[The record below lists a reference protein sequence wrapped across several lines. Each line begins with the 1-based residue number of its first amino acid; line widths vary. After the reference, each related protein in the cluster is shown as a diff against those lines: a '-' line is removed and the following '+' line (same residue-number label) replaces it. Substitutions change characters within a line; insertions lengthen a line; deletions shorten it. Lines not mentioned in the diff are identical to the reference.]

1 MFTSDP
7 TRHLDSDVESAH
19 RPSKPKGR
27 VPLVMTAVGLGFV
40 MASLTVSAGRMAY
53 ESSGAPGLGAQ
64 DIDDELSTAR
74 TPEQK
79 ATERAAAVLH
89 AVTGPGE
96 VSGHKT
102 SVHARSAFLAALKRA
117 GLTEAEATAVLDRG
131 ILTASLR
138 REMHAFEKTGYA
150 LASHG
155 GKTLNT
161 VILAALRDLDSHAH
175 SRVIVKNDERSS
187 VAGGSVQQGQERS
200 AGQGVGSIVVGPS
213 CDGSATET
221 SQGDPRAFN
230 GAGVPEADD
239 DFEYS
244 DALGDLVGALNPF
257 QSWSRSAFRV
267 YSTVTPFFSEETGEV
282 KVTVTT
288 ETKQG
293 VTITTEITK
302 PVESEIP
309 TVVTHATDTETGEVL
324 TEPITAQAPNVE
336 TVSAVAFG
344 QLAQGYYEAKTEQ
357 KEQRDEPAAESKR
370 AVVPPPVDAEEQEPQ
385 APVSAPTEA
394 PVAVVPGDPAEGAQ
408 EGSEAGDGLPG
419 EPLGDLPQHAAS

>member
-1 MFTSDP
+1 MFTSNP

-27 VPLVMTAVGLGFV
+27 VPLVLTAVGLGFV

-53 ESSGAPGLGAQ
+53 ESSGAPALGSQ
-64 DIDDELSTAR
+64 DIDDELSTSR

-79 ATERAAAVLH
+79 ATDRAAAVLH

-96 VSGHKT
+96 VSGRKISGHT
-102 SVHARSAFLAALKRA
+102 RSSFISALTRA
-117 GLTEAEATAVLDRG
+117 GLTAAEAAAVLDKG
-131 ILTASLR
+131 VLPASLR
-138 REMHAFEKTGYA
+138 KEMHAFEKAGYA

-155 GKTLNT
+155 GGKTLNT
-161 VILAALRDLDSHAH
+161 AILSALHDLNSHARKTVTLADDDH
-175 SRVIVKNDERSS
+175 SYS
-187 VAGGSVQQGQERS
+187 AGDSVQPGREGA
-200 AGQGVGSIVVGPS
+200 AGQRHNAIVVTPDCGA
-213 CDGSATET
+213 ATET
-221 SQGDPRAFN
+221 SQGDQRAFN
-230 GAGVPEADD
+230 SAAIPEAED
-239 DFEYS
+239 DFDYG

-267 YSTVTPFFSEETGEV
+267 YSTVTPSFSEATGEV

-309 TVVTHATDTETGEVL
+309 TLVTQATDTRTGEAL
-324 TEPITAQAPNVE
+324 TEPITAQAPSVE

-357 KEQRDEPAAESKR
+357 KEQRDEPAAENKR
-370 AVVPPPVDAEEQEPQ
+370 AVDTPPVDAEAQEPQ
-385 APVSAPTEA
+385 APVSGQPEA
-394 PVAVVPGDPAEGAQ
+394 PVAEAPGAPAEGAE
-408 EGSEAGDGLPG
+408 EGSEAGDGLPS
-419 EPLGDLPQHAAS
+419 EPLGDLPQHAAA